1 MSTVKIDAGICGFT
15 TIVDAESED
24 SQFVKLD
31 IKSGCPDIK
40 ELSKELADESIDSFK
55 EMECHSFGKGREGHT
70 FIDTKIY
77 QKSALHLH
85 CSDCPV
91 PSGIMKGIM
100 LSAGLA
106 LPKDASIE
114 ILQR

>member
-1 MSTVKIDAGICGFT
+1 MSTVRIDAGICGFA
-15 TIVDAESED
+15 TIVNAQSQD
-24 SQFVKLD
+24 SQFVNLD

-40 ELSKELADESIDSFK
+40 ELSEQLKDEFINSFK
-55 EMECHSFGKGREGHT
+55 EMTCHGIGKVKAGHT

-77 QKSALHLH
+77 QKSSMYLH

-91 PSGIMKGIM
+91 PAGIMKTIM
-100 LSAGLA
+100 LSCGLA
-106 LPKDASIE
+106 LPKNATIE